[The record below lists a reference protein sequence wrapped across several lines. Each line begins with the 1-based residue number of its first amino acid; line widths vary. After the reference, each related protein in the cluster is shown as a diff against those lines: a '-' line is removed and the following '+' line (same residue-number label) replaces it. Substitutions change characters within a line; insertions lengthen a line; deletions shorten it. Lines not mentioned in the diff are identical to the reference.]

1 MITQTLGTRK
11 YMRGKTK
18 LNPGLLALIAL
29 LLAFVLVLVFIWLW
43 YDLKNTSLEKQ
54 KEPAASEYTIQ

>member
-1 MITQTLGTRK
+1 
-11 YMRGKTK
+11 MRGKTK

-54 KEPAASEYTIQ
+54 KEPAASEYTIK